1 MAVVQKS
8 QSSGWLTEYNSC
20 GETVLETFLCSTLGI
35 DSVGPDILGY
45 DKESNFWKH
54 SRWVQYEGL
63 ETTEHC
69 HVTKSKSLWLSSIT
83 TKFRAFST
91 RKNDQI
97 L

>member
-1 MAVVQKS
+1 M
-8 QSSGWLTEYNSC
+8 TR

-35 DSVGPDILGY
+35 DSIGLDILGY
-45 DKESNFWKH
+45 DKESNLWNL

-69 HVTKSKSLWLSSIT
+69 LATKSKSLWLSIT

-91 RKNDQI
+91 RKKWSNFI
-97 L
+97 KEL